1 MKSYFKAQFT
11 YFDFFLKYIQY
22 SIFKKKTITPLW
34 FKSLVKL
41 WSVGIG
47 IPSRGCFDRKAYMFW
62 ALFRIWLVRELCWEW
77 IWRHLVPFL
86 LCEGLKVG
94 VRPRVGENGL
104 VERVEI
110 VKVIKCLM
118 EEEEGEKMR
127 ERMNELK
134 EAAINAI
141 KEDGSS
147 TRTLSQLALKWKS
160 LA

>member
-1 MKSYFKAQFT
+1 MRT
-11 YFDFFLKYIQY
+11 
-22 SIFKKKTITPLW
+22 
-34 FKSLVKL
+34 
-41 WSVGIG
+41 
-47 IPSRGCFDRKAYMFW
+47 
-62 ALFRIWLVRELCWEW
+62 
-77 IWRHLVPFL
+77 
-86 LCEGLKVG
+86 
-94 VRPRVGENGL
+94 RVGENGL